1 MLMKKIIPLKSG
13 VKILTGEER
22 QKLLYEFNNTF
33 VDYPRHKPV
42 QRFFEDQV
50 EKTPDAA
57 ALLFRDRVLT
67 FSDLNGRANRLAMWL
82 KSECGL
88 LAGDIAAI
96 CMNRSPDIIIAI
108 ISVLKA
114 GAACLTIDLKN
125 PGERIRM
132 ILADSCVKV
141 VLTAKAWNN
150 STGMEFQ
157 VGMKVKTVEID
168 GEALEPCDGASGAN
182 PREPANAAYVIYSSG
197 STGIPKGV
205 LLRHQGITNHL
216 LAIIKELELVHKDI
230 FCHNLS
236 FSYVVSIWQVFGPL
250 ILGTRLLV
258 YPDEVISAPYE
269 LFRRVDEDNVTIL
282 EIVPSFLNSYLQLL
296 EAGKRRI
303 QLERLRLLILTGEK
317 IQPSLVGKFY
327 RNYDIDLWNAYGQSE
342 YSDDTL
348 YFKIPA
354 DREFLV
360 VPIGKPSN
368 NTQVYVLDTNKQLQ
382 PIGVSGELYIRGD
395 GLAIGYLNRPELT
408 AEKFDQDLWDY
419 QDYHDKNEKF
429 LRGGLNQW
437 VSGSVSQLDDSQA
450 QLGNPL
456 NMMPRPHP
464 ETNENQHKRFAQH
477 IGSPRRG
484 APGRRRHNIFKTG
497 DLARW
502 LPDGNLEFLGRIDF
516 QIKIRGFRIEPGEI
530 ENQIIASKMVK
541 EAVVIAKEKED
552 GDKYLAAYWVPC
564 SGKGDVSTSGD
575 APDLREY
582 LSQRLPDY
590 MVPLYYVRLDK
601 IPLTPSGKVDRKA
614 LPVPGPGFTA
624 AAGDTAP
631 GNEIEK
637 KLARIWLKVLFP
649 GANRPPLIGI
659 DENFF
664 QLGGHSLTAAALIT
678 FIHKE
683 FHVNVSPALIFKKP
697 DIRRLAQ
704 YISGLAKDKHTSI
717 PAVEKKEYYKLSS
730 AQESIYIMHHMESE
744 SILYNMQ
751 NQMLLEG
758 DLDTG
763 RWEKAFR
770 CLIRRHE
777 SFRTS
782 FHMKENEPV
791 QRIHDRVEF
800 EIENYDKKEVEVK
813 IKAEDGDTEG
823 TGGLA
828 PLSGESAAALISSFI
843 RPFDLSRV
851 PLLRVGL
858 IKMEKAKYILIIDM
872 HHIVYDGIS
881 LDIFVKELM
890 HFYRYGDNKRNHLPV
905 LRLQYKDFSVW
916 QNSRK
921 DSKAIRKQE
930 TYWLDAF
937 KNGISGLDIIGNF
950 KGASTK
956 VKDLDAHNIDFQVNS
971 KEARALK
978 KLALSEGVT
987 LFMVLLAAYNVLL
1000 AILCQQE
1007 DIVVGTPSAG
1017 RMHADLEG
1025 IIGPFINMLALRN
1038 QPAGE
1043 KTVKDFL
1050 REVKERTLKA
1060 YENQDYRY
1068 EQLVDRLLQSEKF
1081 SGDSFSQT
1089 HSLFDVVFLF
1099 QNMENLPENI
1109 PGLEVPGLKLTPM
1122 ASQMVKLPYNM
1133 VLTGFEMNEALKFSI
1148 SYREGLFTEETIGL
1162 VIENFKKIL
1171 SAVLRDKHIKIED
1184 INVSHGLAAAVSDIS
1199 REGQG
1204 DFDF

>member
-1 MLMKKIIPLKSG
+1 MLMKKISLLKSE
-13 VKILTGEER
+13 VKILTLKER

-33 VDYPRHKPV
+33 VDYPGHKPI

-67 FSDLNGRANRLAMWL
+67 LTDLNGRANRLAMLL
-82 KSECGL
+82 KSECGV

-96 CMNRSPDIIIAI
+96 CMNRSLDIIIAI
-108 ISVLKA
+108 IGVLKA

-125 PGERIRM
+125 PGERIGM
-132 ILADSCVKV
+132 ILADSCVSV
-141 VLTAKAWNN
+141 VLTAKGWN
-150 STGMEFQ
+150 SRTRKEFQ
-157 VGMKVKTVEID
+157 GGMQVKMVEID
-168 GEALEPCDGASGAN
+168 GKALGPGDGTSGEN
-182 PREPANAAYVIYSSG
+182 HREPANAAYVIYSSG

-216 LAIIKELELVHKDI
+216 LAIIKALELVHKDI

-236 FSYVVSIWQVFGPL
+236 FGYVVSIWQVFGPL

-282 EIVPSFLNSYLQLL
+282 EIVPSFLNSYLHLL

-317 IQPSLVGKFY
+317 IEPSLVGKFY
-327 RNYDIDLWNAYGQSE
+327 RNYDIDIDLWNAYGQSE

-382 PIGVSGELYIRGD
+382 PVGVSGELFIRGD
-395 GLAIGYLNRPELT
+395 GLALGYLNQPELT
-408 AEKFDQDLWDY
+408 AEKFGHEL
-419 QDYHDKNEKF
+419 HELTRIETASNEKF
-429 LRGGLNQW
+429 LQGGPGGT
-437 VSGSVSQLDDSQA
+437 VF
-450 QLGNPL
+450 
-456 NMMPRPHP
+456 
-464 ETNENQHKRFAQH
+464 TKRV
-477 IGSPRRG
+477 P
-484 APGRRRHNIFKTG
+484 PGRRRQNIFRTG

-516 QIKIRGFRIEPGEI
+516 QVKIRGFRIEPGEI
-530 ENQIIASKMVK
+530 ENQILTNKMVK

-552 GDKYLAAYWVPC
+552 GDKYLVVYWVPG
-564 SGKGDVSTSGD
+564 SGAGNVSTSGD
-575 APDLREY
+575 APGLREY

-590 MVPLYYVRLDK
+590 MVPSYYVRLDN
-601 IPLTPSGKVDRKA
+601 IPLTHSGKVDRRA
-614 LPVPGPGFTA
+614 LPAPEPGFIRA
-624 AAGDTAP
+624 ADDTAP
-631 GNEIEK
+631 RNEIEE

-649 GANRPPLIGI
+649 GTNRPPLIGI

-664 QLGGHSLTAAALIT
+664 RLGGHSLTAAALIT
-678 FIHKE
+678 IIHKE
-683 FHVNVSPALIFKKP
+683 FHVNVSPALVFERP
-697 DIRRLAQ
+697 GIRRLAQ

-717 PAVEKKEYYKLSS
+717 PAAEKKEYYKSSS

-763 RWEKAFR
+763 RWERAFR

-782 FHMKENEPV
+782 FQMPASNVV
-791 QRIHDRVEF
+791 QKVHKDVKFNIEYYDVRMTGAGDRCRWF
-800 EIENYDKKEVEVK
+800 SLL
-813 IKAEDGDTEG
+813 EG

-828 PLSGESAAALISSFI
+828 PMSGETAATLISSFI
-843 RPFDLSRV
+843 RPFDLSRA

-858 IKMEKAKYILIIDM
+858 IKMEPAKHILIIDM

-890 HFYRYGDNKRNHLPV
+890 HFYRYGDNKSNRLPA
-905 LRLQYKDFSVW
+905 LRLRYKDFSVW

-921 DSKAIRKQE
+921 ESKALRKQE
-930 TYWLDAF
+930 TYWLDEF
-937 KNGISGLDIIGNF
+937 KYGIPGLDIRANF

-956 VKDLDAHNIDFQVNS
+956 VKDLDADNIDFQVNN
-971 KEARALK
+971 EETTALK
-978 KLALSEGVT
+978 RLALSEGVT
-987 LFMVLLAAYNVLL
+987 LFMVLLAAYNILL
-1000 AILCQQE
+1000 AKLCQQE

-1025 IIGPFINMLALRN
+1025 IIGLFINILALRN

-1068 EQLVDRLLQSEKF
+1068 EQLVDRLLQCEKF
-1081 SGDSFSQT
+1081 SGYSFSHT

-1109 PGLEVPGLKLTPM
+1109 PGLEVPGLRLTPL
-1122 ASQMVKLPYNM
+1122 ASQLVKLPYNL
-1133 VLTGFEMNEALKFSI
+1133 VLTGFEMDEALKFSI
-1148 SYREGLFTEETIGL
+1148 SYRKGLFTEETIGL
-1162 VIENFKKIL
+1162 VIENFKKII

-1184 INVSHGLAAAVSDIS
+1184 IEVSHGLAAAESDIS